1 MLYRNPCFNGGPQLL
16 KDSQPSGLH
25 GGVSI
30 NKSRFRY
37 ILGSDLPRAFSYLV
51 CFALVED
58 PNYEYLISEK
68 MRVVDTLTVHPST
81 SARLNSNA
89 SIIMTMLY
97 GESRTPAGSTP
108 PHESISII
116 EV

>member
-1 MLYRNPCFNGGPQLL
+1 MVDHSCSKIASLVVCMVEYQ
-16 KDSQPSGLH
+16 
-25 GGVSI
+25 SI

-37 ILGSDLPRAFSYLV
+37 ILGSDLPRAFSCLV

-58 PNYEYLISEK
+58 PNCEYLILEK

-108 PHESISII
+108 PMN
-116 EV
+116 